1 MSDHNI
7 QSLHHISHCRNLEKF
22 QNVKIIEGKN
32 CNLKEL
38 RDNGFIKKTLDTIID
53 QK

>member
-1 MSDHNI
+1 MSEHNI
-7 QSLHHISHCRNLEKF
+7 QSLHHISHCRNLEIF
-22 QNVKIIEGKN
+22 QNVIIIKGKN

-38 RDNGFIKKTLDTIID
+38 RDDGFIKKTLDTIIN